1 MIFFFAEE
9 DMYSNEHG
17 SYMPCFTPESEENM
31 EFVSQTSLRVDSTS
45 EKFKVTVKRPC
56 SSTTD
61 DVMTTSPAY
70 SGGDS
75 CQASPDSA
83 LQPTPSSSSST
94 PLLPPCRVCGEK
106 ASGFHY
112 GVNTCEACKVRY
124 FDLDIS
130 IE

>member
-1 MIFFFAEE
+1 
-9 DMYSNEHG
+9 MYSTEHG

-45 EKFKVTVKRPC
+45 EQFKVTVKRPC

-61 DVMTTSPAY
+61 DVTTTSPAY

-83 LQPTPSSSSST
+83 LQPTPSSSSSSSSST

-124 FDLDIS
+124 LL
-130 IE
+130 